1 MKHLSLLKITLTV
14 VVMAVTAPLVNAD
27 EATPKNLATI
37 MASSSTS
44 NQFEQLDLNKDNS
57 LSLVETE
64 EYKQIH
70 DAFTQID
77 LNNDAAISKEELEK
91 FIK

>member
-1 MKHLSLLKITLTV
+1 MKNISLLKITLTV
-14 VVMAVTAPLVNAD
+14 VVLAATAPLVNAD

-37 MASSSTS
+37 MAATSTN
-44 NQFEQLDLNKDNS
+44 NQFEQLDLNKDDS
-57 LSLVETE
+57 LSLIETKE
-64 EYKQIH
+64 QKQIH
-70 DAFTQID
+70 DAFTKID